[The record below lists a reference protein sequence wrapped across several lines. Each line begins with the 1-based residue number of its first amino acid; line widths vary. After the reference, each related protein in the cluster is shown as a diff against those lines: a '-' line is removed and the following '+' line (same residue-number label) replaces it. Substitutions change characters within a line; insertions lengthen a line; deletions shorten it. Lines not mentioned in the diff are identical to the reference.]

1 MRRDVS
7 PRPGD
12 TTPDGI
18 TRRTALRSAAGA
30 VGGAALAGGAGA
42 AAAQSDGFD
51 GWFDDVDNYDGVVD
65 RRGNDEVTVD
75 VGVDAN
81 GGAFG
86 FGPAAVRVSP
96 GTTVVWEWTGE
107 GGQHNVVAEDD
118 TFDSGQAVSSADTT
132 FEHTF
137 EETGTYLYVCTPHE
151 AIGMKGAV
159 VVEEGSGSGGDSG
172 GGGGAVTRP
181 PGTSTG
187 LAVFGGVL
195 FAALAAAPLLGWRA
209 NRRLSAGA
217 AVSERVTE
225 SAVEQPAEEVGHDEF
240 DPTGTLSLVLVY
252 LGILGVM
259 WVFMYF
265 VEFLNNGPTVIG

>member
-1 MRRDVS
+1 MTR
-7 PRPGD
+7 
-12 TTPDGI
+12 DGI
-18 TRRTALRSAAGA
+18 TRRTVLRSAAG
-30 VGGAALAGGAGA
+30 VLGGAALAGGAGTV
-42 AAAQSDGFD
+42 AAQSDGFD
-51 GWFDDVDNYDGVVD
+51 GWFDDVSNFDGVVD
-65 RRGNDEVTVD
+65 RRGNDGVVVE

-96 GTTVVWEWTGE
+96 GTTVRWEWTGE
-107 GGQHNVVAEDD
+107 GGGHNVVADD
-118 TFDSGQAVSSADTT
+118 GTFNSGEPDSSADTT

-159 VVEEGSGSGGDSG
+159 VVQEGGDS

-195 FAALAAAPLLGWRA
+195 FAALAAAPVLGWRA
-209 NRRLSAGA
+209 DRRLSAGA
-217 AVSERVTE
+217 ATAQRVTE
-225 SAVEQPAEEVGHDEF
+225 SAVERPAEEVGHDEF